1 MTEYN
6 EEEELKRLH
15 TIEDEREGIPR
26 STYGTTDFD
35 PSNVTD
41 ESMFFLGQIKELQEE
56 LEKEIAEA
64 AGESAPLPERKPAL
78 PARFTRKSSGWK

>member
-1 MTEYN
+1 MAKYN
-6 EEEELKRLH
+6 EEEELERLH

-56 LEKEIAEA
+56 LETEMIKVQRLEMSILGYSHALQ
-64 AGESAPLPERKPAL
+64 ESLKGN
-78 PARFTRKSSGWK
+78 K